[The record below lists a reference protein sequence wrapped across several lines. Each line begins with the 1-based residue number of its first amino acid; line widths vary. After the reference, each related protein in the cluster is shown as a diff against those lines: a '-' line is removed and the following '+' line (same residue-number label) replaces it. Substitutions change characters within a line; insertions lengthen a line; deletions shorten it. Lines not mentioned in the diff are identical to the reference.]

1 MKKVTVFGHFGFG
14 QDLANGQT
22 IKTKIVTAE
31 IEKCVG
37 VEQVEK
43 IDTVGG
49 VKALPKLFFKCVK
62 ALKRSRNVIILPAHN
77 GVKFFVPVLTFFN
90 KFFKRKLF
98 YVVIGGWLS
107 DYLNDRKGL
116 EKKLKKFNCIFVE
129 TSVMKQALEK
139 RGFKNIKVMPNC
151 KELDILSKD
160 QMLKEAEFPLKL
172 CTFSRVNRQKGIE
185 DAVMAVEK
193 INESYGKEILLL
205 DIYGN
210 IDAGENDWFES
221 LQKNFKPFVKYG
233 GVVDFNNSVC
243 VLKNYYALLFPTKYY
258 TEGVPGTIIDAY
270 AAGVPV
276 ISSKWES
283 FEDVVD
289 DGVTGIGYEFDN
301 FSKLVQSIEIAV
313 ENKEKWLE
321 MKINCL
327 DKAKEFSPEGVLR
340 CLISEL

>member
-1 MKKVTVFGHFGFG
+1 MKRVTVFGHFGFG
-14 QDLANGQT
+14 QNLANGQT

-31 IEKCVG
+31 IEKSVG
-37 VEQVEK
+37 EEQVEK

-49 VKALPKLFFKCVK
+49 VKALPKLFFKCRK
-62 ALKRSRNVIILPAHN
+62 ALKNSKNVIILPAHN

-98 YVVIGGWLS
+98 YVVIGGWLPK
-107 DYLNDRKGL
+107 YLEDKKGL
-116 EKKLKKFNCIFVE
+116 EKKLKKFDCIFVE
-129 TSVMKQALEK
+129 TNVMRRALEQK
-139 RGFKNIKVMPNC
+139 GFDNIKVMPNC

-160 QMLKEAEFPLKL
+160 QLFYSTSFPLKL
-172 CTFSRVNRQKGIE
+172 CTFSRVNRKKGIE
-185 DAVMAVEK
+185 DAVKAVEK
-193 INESYGKEILLL
+193 INESYGKEILSL

-210 IDAGENDWFES
+210 IDAGEEDWFES
-221 LQKNFKPFVKYG
+221 LQKTFKPCVKYG
-233 GVVDFNNSVC
+233 GVVDFNSSVS

-276 ISSKWES
+276 ISSRWES

-301 FSKLVQSIEIAV
+301 FSKLVQSIEIAIG
-313 ENKEKWLE
+313 NKEKWAE

-327 DKAKEFSPEGVLR
+327 DKAKKFSPEDVLR
-340 CLISEL
+340 CLICEL